1 MSWINSVTSSAGDFF
16 QRDVVPQLEKV
27 RDGFVD
33 GATSAAKQAAPVVE
47 KAWDKASPVLGAAW
61 DKASPVVHAAWDKAS
76 PVLETALEKGAP
88 IAEAAWDKVSPP
100 LYAARDG
107 VRDGAVAAWNHVPG
121 HDQAEKTVA
130 DWTDKL
136 PFNNVAKASI
146 EALFGAEHV
155 TLDKDATDGIQKDP
169 GFLDA
174 EKKIN
179 VDVTAAA
186 KADPRYGKT
195 DFDISLSDMYKG
207 QGLYAESDGKVPLTL
222 GGESGESDKWDQ
234 AKHFYDLSDPNVKKT
249 WQVAGNEQ
257 TWLLRHCQLDGTA
270 HVAKD
275 GTITID
281 YKVNDRLDLTPHGKV
296 DDAYDVVSKGMGSVW
311 HGLMGAEMPE
321 VTGSFTRTVPQG

>member
-27 RDGFVD
+27 KDGFVD
-33 GATSAAKQAAPVVE
+33 NATSAAKAAVPVVE
-47 KAWDKASPVLGAAW
+47 KAWDKASPV
-61 DKASPVVHAAWDKAS
+61 VHAAWEQAE

-88 IAEAAWDKVSPP
+88 IADAAWDKVSPT
-100 LYAARDG
+100 LYAARDE
-107 VRDGAVAAWNHVPG
+107 VRDGLVAGWSHVPG
-121 HDQAEKTVA
+121 HDKAEKA
-130 DWTDKL
+130 IDDWTDKL
-136 PFNNVAKASI
+136 PFNNVAKASLA
-146 EALFGAEHV
+146 ALFGADHV

-169 GFLDA
+169 FFLDA

-179 VDVTAAA
+179 ADVTATA
-186 KADPRYGKT
+186 KGDDRYGKT
-195 DFDISLSDMYKG
+195 DFDISLSEMYQDKGMYKDSG
-207 QGLYAESDGKVPLTL
+207 GKVPLTL
-222 GGESGESDKWDQ
+222 GGESGDSSKWDQ
-234 AKHFYDLSDPNVKKT
+234 AKHFYDLDDPNVKKT

-311 HGLMGAEMPE
+311 HGLLGAEMPE